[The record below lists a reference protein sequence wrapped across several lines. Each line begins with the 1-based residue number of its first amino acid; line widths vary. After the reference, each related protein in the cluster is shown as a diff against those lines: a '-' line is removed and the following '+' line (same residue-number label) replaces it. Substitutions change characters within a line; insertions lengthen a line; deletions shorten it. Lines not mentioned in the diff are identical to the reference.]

1 VNWIINDSS
10 ENGTIE
16 NLLKINGH
24 NLNKGDWSRN
34 NSRKWG
40 GREVLE
46 VLDRNTIR
54 VEKILNQTLGD
65 LIERYHNSGKI
76 IVEK

>member
-1 VNWIINDSS
+1 MNWIINDSS

-24 NLNKGDWSRN
+24 NLNKGDWIRN
-34 NSRKWG
+34 NSRKWVV
-40 GREVLE
+40 REVLE

-76 IVEK
+76 IAEK